1 MAQFFQTFDD
11 GTLGQP
17 YPGFTTKIS
26 RAGDSVNVQND
37 FAANRKFLQ
46 LFKGGTQG
54 SLAVGW
60 DALNGAQDVEQLVLF
75 KLNGAVPTLGRY
87 GILLNRYDGSSEATT
102 RGFAAT
108 FTPASST
115 PSIIIS
121 EDSVGTVHFT
131 NYSWANNQMYW
142 ARFRVNGND
151 QQFKIWPQGS
161 PEPATWTLSGT
172 FAGSTIASP
181 YSGLG
186 NFQAWSNMLVYQVS
200 AGTGG
205 DTAPA
210 TLQEYYDNINNLAPS
225 STPLGVYGA
234 GYGAPMGYGGM
245 FGGGTIPA
253 FTVESLDYNANAFI
267 EWQLSADYSA
277 NAFIDKQLN
286 ITHTANAFIDK
297 QFRLTY
303 LANANIERQLTV
315 PYAANANIER
325 VESLSYTANAEIESF
340 YFTADVA
347 YTANARIERIDTL
360 DYVANAFIEYQN
372 ALGYTANAFVEYQYS
387 TDYTANAF
395 VEWQLEASYQA
406 NAFIE
411 KNKEVSYES
420 NAFIEWQLTTAYS
433 ANANIERIRTLG
445 YTASAHIERVDALDY
460 QANARIER
468 IESSSYTASAVISNP
483 TPDKLPQTWEDTD
496 AKQPASWSSD
506 ERAPVTWSEAEERQ
520 AADWKKSQESQPQQW
535 SDGDNK
541 QPTDWSRIYYD

>member
-26 RAGDSVNVQND
+26 RSGDAVNIQND
-37 FAANRKFLQ
+37 ATLGRKFLQ
-46 LFKGGTQG
+46 LFKGGTGG

-60 DALNGAQDVEQLVLF
+60 DVLNGAQDVEQLVLF
-75 KLNGAVPTLGRY
+75 KMNGAIPTTGRY

-102 RGFAAT
+102 RGFAVT

-115 PSIIIS
+115 PSVIIS
-121 EDSVGTVHFT
+121 EDSVGTVHFIS
-131 NYSWANNQMYW
+131 YPWENNQMYW
-142 ARFRVNGND
+142 ARFRVEGSTES
-151 QQFKIWPQGS
+151 FKIWKYGDD
-161 PEPATWTLSGT
+161 EPTAWTLSGT
-172 FAGSTIASP
+172 FTSSTIASP

-186 NFQAWSNMLVYQVS
+186 NFQSWSNMLVYQLS
-200 AGTGG
+200 AGTNG
-205 DTAPA
+205 DAAPK
-210 TLQEYYDNINNLAPS
+210 TDPQIPG
-225 STPLGVYGA
+225 STPQGVFGA
-234 GYGAPMGYGGM
+234 GFGAPMGWGGM

-297 QFRLTY
+297 QYRLTY
-303 LANANIERQLTV
+303 MANANIERQLTV
-315 PYAANANIER
+315 PYTANANIER

-387 TDYTANAF
+387 ADYTANAF

-468 IESSSYTASAVISNP
+468 TESLSYTANAVISNP

-496 AKQPASWSSD
+496 AKQPTSWNSD
-506 ERAPVTWSEAEERQ
+506 ERAPATWSEAEERQ
-520 AADWKKSQESQPQQW
+520 AADWKKSEESQPQQW
-535 SDGDNK
+535 SNGDNK
-541 QPTDWSRIYYD
+541 KPADWSRIYYD

>member
-1 MAQFFQTFDD
+1 MAKFFQTFDS

-17 YPGFTTKIS
+17 FPGFTTKIS
-26 RAGDSVNVQND
+26 RSGDSINVQND
-37 FAANRKFLQ
+37 ATLNRKFLQ
-46 LFKGGTQG
+46 IFKGGTQG
-54 SLAVGW
+54 SLAVAW
-60 DALNGAQDVEQLVLF
+60 DVLNGAQDVEQLVLF
-75 KLNGAVPTLGRY
+75 KMNGAIPTTGRY

-102 RGFAAT
+102 RGFAVT
-108 FTPASST
+108 FTPAAST

-131 NYSWANNQMYW
+131 NYAWENNQLYW
-142 ARFRVNGND
+142 GRFRVNGNTES
-151 QQFKIWPQGS
+151 FKIWKYGDD
-161 PEPATWTLSGT
+161 EPTAWTLSGT
-172 FAGSTIASP
+172 FTSSTIASP

-186 NFQAWSNMLVYQVS
+186 NFQAWSNMLVYQLS
-200 AGTGG
+200 AGTNG
-205 DTAPA
+205 DVAPK
-210 TLQEYYDNINNLAPS
+210 TDPVIPT
-225 STPLGVYGA
+225 STPQGVFGA
-234 GYGAPMGYGGM
+234 GFGAPMGWGGM

-372 ALGYTANAFVEYQYS
+372 TLGYAANAFVEYQYS

-395 VEWQLEASYQA
+395 VEWQLDTSYQA

-420 NAFIEWQLTTAYS
+420 NAFIEWQLTTAYN
-433 ANANIERIRTLG
+433 ANANIERVRSLG
-445 YTASAHIERVDALDY
+445 YAASAHIERVDALDY
-460 QANARIER
+460 EANARIER
-468 IESSSYTASAVISNP
+468 IESLSYTASAVISNP
-483 TPDKLPQTWEDTD
+483 TPDKLPQAWEDTD
-496 AKQPASWSSD
+496 AKQPTSWNSD
-506 ERAPVTWSEAEERQ
+506 ERAPATWSEAEERQ
-520 AADWKKSQESQPQQW
+520 PATWKKDEESQPQQW
-535 SDGDNK
+535 SNGDNK